1 VGKIKG
7 GGFLLRRLFS
17 KVFFILT
24 VACIWEAV
32 KAIGGYSDLLLPG
45 VMSILRSL
53 WLERIQIFHMTL
65 FSLQIIGIGLLVAIV
80 LAICATIL
88 AFSGRIFSEIITDVL
103 AILHPLPGIA
113 ILPIA
118 ILWFGIGTKS
128 ILFVIIFSAV
138 WPLIN
143 HFYTGFRSIPANQ
156 LEVGRNLGLSG
167 LKLGRDIMLP
177 ASFPHILG
185 GIRTGWA
192 RAWQASVAAELV
204 FGAAGGNGG
213 LGWFLYKKR
222 FMMET
227 PGVFAG
233 MLVIVLIGIAVEYI
247 VFTWVE
253 INTVR
258 KWKTIIN

>member
-1 VGKIKG
+1 
-7 GGFLLRRLFS
+7 
-17 KVFFILT
+17 
-24 VACIWEAV
+24 
-32 KAIGGYSDLLLPG
+32 
-45 VMSILRSL
+45 
-53 WLERIQIFHMTL
+53 
-65 FSLQIIGIGLLVAIV
+65 
-80 LAICATIL
+80 
-88 AFSGRIFSEIITDVL
+88 
-103 AILHPLPGIA
+103 
-113 ILPIA
+113 
-118 ILWFGIGTKS
+118 
-128 ILFVIIFSAV
+128 
-138 WPLIN
+138 
-143 HFYTGFRSIPANQ
+143 
-156 LEVGRNLGLSG
+156 
-167 LKLGRDIMLP
+167 MLP

>member
-1 VGKIKG
+1 MRE
-7 GGFLLRRLFS
+7 LLS
-17 KVFFILT
+17 KVAFIIALT
-24 VACIWEAV
+24 FVWELMRETCH
-32 KAIGGYSDLLLPG
+32 YSELLLPG
-45 VMSILRSL
+45 IASIGEAL
-53 WLERIQIFHMTL
+53 WTERWEILGKTV
-65 FSLQIIGIGLLVAIV
+65 FSLKIIAMGLSTAVTLAAIGTFISM
-80 LAICATIL
+80 
-88 AFSGRIFSEIITDVL
+88 SGKMFSEIMTDFM
-103 AILHPLPGIA
+103 AIMHPLPGIA
-113 ILPIA
+113 ILPVA
-118 ILWFGIGTKS
+118 ILWFGIGIKA

-167 LKLGRDIMLP
+167 VKLALLVMLP

-185 GIRTGWA
+185 GLRTGWA

-204 FGAAGGNGG
+204 FGAAGGEGG

-233 MLVIVLIGIAVEYI
+233 MVVIILIGIAVEYLI
-247 VFTWVE
+247 FAGIE
-253 INTVR
+253 KRTVK
-258 KWKTIIN
+258 KWKTIVD